1 MEVIIDCPK
10 SHNVKIIELIKIT
23 INQEGVNMK
32 KHTYLFVV
40 FLSLLLVL
48 PADAQKIQVGI
59 MGGLN
64 FADMD
69 LKTSTGT
76 DRLTSSRTL
85 SGIGGVLDLN
95 LGQYTSLVV
104 EPKYLQ
110 KGGTQKATISDPDID
125 MKMNFLEIPIF
136 LKVAYGEVIRP
147 YVKVGP
153 SIGLLLSSNAEG
165 EVGGVVSGQPLKVY
179 EADLNDVLES
189 IDFGIS
195 VGAGVSLLLGK
206 NTIFLDGR
214 YTFGLVDLWKG
225 GTIEWKSGAD
235 AFTVN
240 SAEEAELSTKGFQ
253 IMFGV
258 IFPFG
263 GK

>member
-1 MEVIIDCPK
+1 VTK
-10 SHNVKIIELIKIT
+10 LIKIT

-40 FLSLLLVL
+40 FFSLLLVL
-48 PADAQKIQVGI
+48 PADAQKIQIGV

-85 SGIGGVLDLN
+85 FGIGGVLDLN

-110 KGGTQKATISDPDID
+110 KGGTQKATTSDPDID

-147 YVKVGP
+147 YMKVGP

-165 EVGGVVSGQPLKVY
+165 EVGGVVSGQPQKVY
-179 EADLNDVLES
+179 EADLNDVLEG
-189 IDFGIS
+189 IDFGLS
-195 VGAGVSLLLGK
+195 VGAGASLLLGK

-225 GTIEWKSGAD
+225 GTIEWKSGD
-235 AFTVN
+235 DVFTVD
-240 SAEEAELSTKGFQ
+240 SVEEAELSTKGFQ
-253 IMFGV
+253 IMAGI